1 MFSTCHFAN
10 NKDFREGRLHGL
22 VSTVYSPFDYRIK
35 IHLTQEKEAVIL
47 QETKPDLPVS
57 VQEFPAEEWI
67 CGGLLHGWGHLSEWS
82 WDLLKEVDIFFIT
95 IAIVCS
101 QAKQQGGKTAPP
113 INKTLALPIR
123 TRMSLPLSLP
133 LSSKSFHTPLILI
146 IQGVARMKTTITEN

>member
-10 NKDFREGRLHGL
+10 SKDFREGRPHGL

-35 IHLTQEKEAVIL
+35 SHLTQEKGAVIL
-47 QETKPDLPVS
+47 QETNPDLPVS
-57 VQEFPAEEWI
+57 VQEFPAEEWV
-67 CGGLLHGWGHLSEWS
+67 CRGLLRGWGHLSEWS

-113 INKTLALPIR
+113 INKTLD
-123 TRMSLPLSLP
+123 
-133 LSSKSFHTPLILI
+133 
-146 IQGVARMKTTITEN
+146 